1 MNRDTSS
8 SLLRTAAMICAGSLL
23 AGCATQPT
31 EEMGHARTAI
41 SESVRTAGTSSPD
54 LQRAQQKI
62 ALSQR
67 WVDAKDYGPARWL
80 AEQAEVDAELATARA
95 SSRDARLVLAQR
107 DPARLAMLKT
117 SEKSK

>member
-1 MNRDTSS
+1 MKRDIGS
-8 SLLRTAAMICAGSLL
+8 SLLRTAAIISAAVL

-31 EEMGHARTAI
+31 EEMGNARAAI
-41 SESVRTAGTSSPD
+41 TDSVRVAGPASPD
-54 LQRAQQKI
+54 LQRAQNKM
-62 ALSQR
+62 ALAQR

-80 AEQAEVDAELATARA
+80 AEQAEVDAELAAVRA
-95 SSRDARLVLAQR
+95 ASQDARRALAQR